1 MSDGH
6 SQSEKTIKSLEPGE
20 WLWRDGIGY
29 RRNNSGNGGSWYI
42 KYRAPVQGD
51 YGPEITPPMR
61 QVKERLPNCKNRTQA
76 AKVLAARKAAVFQ
89 GTYQQKRKAAPTSLE
104 TYLPRFLAAKRHLK
118 TVKKYEQQ
126 LRQYLI
132 PFFKKK
138 PLEAITQSDCQEY
151 YNHRLDSDAA
161 ISTVN
166 GEIACLKSLLSEATR
181 EGIISAN
188 PAKAVRLL
196 NPNNVRDR
204 ILSSEETARLFIAAD
219 EQPDFVRPL
228 FHTLFHTGM
237 RLGEALALEWADIQH
252 EHNRIVIRQSKSG
265 EGRKAP
271 LRDVLAD
278 ELIRWRPYA
287 CGSRW
292 VFPSRYDKEK
302 PMQSIRKGWLRLC
315 AAAGIDDLRPHDLRH
330 NFTSMLQANGVSDSV
345 IMSITGHKTHVM
357 LHRYSHSRD
366 AQKRDAVAGLPLP
379 PRHATEKI
387 LKISGC

>member
-89 GTYQQKRKAAPTSLE
+89 GTYQQKRKAAPTCLE

-278 ELIRWRPYA
+278 GFGDPETLLAATSGQCDDKLIAAIARVKLTIIKNLPH
-287 CGSRW
+287 SLSS
-292 VFPSRYDKEK
+292 FFKNHIPQTMTISIINQLK
-302 PMQSIRKGWLRLC
+302 PVQVHHKNSKLAAMLLSFYQSFL
-315 AAAGIDDLRPHDLRH
+315 
-330 NFTSMLQANGVSDSV
+330 
-345 IMSITGHKTHVM
+345 
-357 LHRYSHSRD
+357 
-366 AQKRDAVAGLPLP
+366 
-379 PRHATEKI
+379 
-387 LKISGC
+387 